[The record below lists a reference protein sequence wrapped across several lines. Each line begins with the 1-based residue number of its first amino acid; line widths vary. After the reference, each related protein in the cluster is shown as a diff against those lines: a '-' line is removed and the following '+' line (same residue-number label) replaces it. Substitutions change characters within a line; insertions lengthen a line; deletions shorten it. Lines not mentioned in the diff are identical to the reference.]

1 MRGPEQGRKVKDEC
15 QHSTVKE
22 SNEAAKTVI
31 INTVQGEGFALE
43 INVLKRNDDKGT
55 ES

>member
-31 INTVQGEGFALE
+31 IKTVQGEVFAPEINALE
-43 INVLKRNDDKGT
+43 K
-55 ES
+55 